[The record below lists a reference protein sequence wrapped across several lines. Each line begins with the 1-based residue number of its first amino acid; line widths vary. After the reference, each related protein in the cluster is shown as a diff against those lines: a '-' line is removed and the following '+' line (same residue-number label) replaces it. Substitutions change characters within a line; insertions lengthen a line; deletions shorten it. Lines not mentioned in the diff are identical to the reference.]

1 VDLGIDE
8 RCCVVTGGSGGIG
21 AEVARR
27 LCAEGATVL
36 LVGRDRDRLARAAA
50 SGGDRAQTLELD
62 LTVADAGDRIVAAA
76 RKRFG
81 RLDVVVN
88 AAGMTTVTAI
98 DQLSDEDWR
107 DHWELHVMAPMRLM
121 RAAIPVMVRA
131 GWGRVVNVS
140 SSSGKRP
147 GQRNVAYSVTK
158 AALLSLS
165 RAYADAYAASG
176 VLVNAVTPGPVGG
189 DLWLAPGGLVD
200 QTVAARGGTR
210 EQVLEAAA
218 AALPVRR
225 LGEPGEI
232 ADVIVFLCSTAASN
246 VSGAAWSVDGGA
258 VPVII

>member
-1 VDLGIDE
+1 VDLGLDQ
-8 RCCVVTGGSGGIG
+8 RCCVVTGGSRGIG
-21 AEVARR
+21 AEVGRR

-36 LVGRDRDRLARAAA
+36 LVGRDPGRLERAAA
-50 SGGDRAQTLELD
+50 GCGGSARTLALD
-62 LTVADAGDRIVAAA
+62 VTAADAGERIVAECTE
-76 RKRFG
+76 RFG

-88 AAGMTTVTAI
+88 GAGMTAVTPI
-98 DQLSDEDWR
+98 DELTDDDWQA
-107 DHWELHVMAPMRLM
+107 HWELHVMAPMRLM
-121 RAAIPVMVRA
+121 RAAVPAMVRA

-165 RAYADAYAASG
+165 RAYADAYAAGG

-189 DLWLAPGGLVD
+189 ELWLAPGGLVD

-218 AALPVRR
+218 AGLPVRR

-232 ADVIVFLCSTAASN
+232 ADVIVFLCSQAASN
-246 VSGAAWSVDGGA
+246 VAGAAWSVDGGA

>member
-1 VDLGIDE
+1 VDLGLRE
-8 RCCVVTGGSGGIG
+8 RCCVVTGGSGGVG
-21 AEVARR
+21 AEVGRR

-36 LVGRDRDRLARAAA
+36 LVGRDEARLRQAAA
-50 SGGDRAQTLELD
+50 DCGGAAVTLALD
-62 LTVADAGDRIVAAA
+62 VTAAGAGEQIVGECMQ
-76 RKRFG
+76 RFG
-81 RLDVVVN
+81 RLDVIVN
-88 AAGMTTVTAI
+88 GAGMTTVTAV
-98 DQLSDEDWR
+98 DELSDEDWQA
-107 DHWELHVMAPMRLM
+107 HWELHVMAPMRLM
-121 RAAIPVMVRA
+121 RAAMPEMVRA

-165 RAYADAYAASG
+165 RAYADAYAAAG
-176 VLVNAVTPGPVGG
+176 VLVNAVAPGPLGG

-210 EQVLEAAA
+210 EQVLDAAA
-218 AALPVRR
+218 GALPVRR

-232 ADVIVFLCSTAASN
+232 ADVIVFLCSAAASN
-246 VSGAAWSVDGGA
+246 VAGAAWSVDGGA